1 MIHVMG
7 TISAVTDTPITVT
20 TTDGNP
26 QIVALNGDTRY
37 AKMDTA
43 IALKDIKVGDHVVIH
58 ATKKGDQIVAA
69 TVKVGVRDMRGMGG
83 MKMDSNATHRSRKS
97 RSDNVAA
104 GVHIFCLMWH
114 RVYGGLSM
122 VQG

>member
-1 MIHVMG
+1 MG

-69 TVKVGVRDMRGMGG
+69 TVKVGVRDMRGMEG

-97 RSDNVAA
+97 RSVTSLRESIYF
-104 GVHIFCLMWH
+104 V
-114 RVYGGLSM
+114 
-122 VQG
+122 